1 MALETSLQMELLQSW
16 AGILPQLSLSLL
28 GGVLKQGCVFRGGFL
43 VRLLIQ
49 GKYEESV
56 LADCTDRMDGEQ
68 SAV

>member
-1 MALETSLQMELLQSW
+1 MILGRDPATAL
-16 AGILPQLSLSLL
+16 PSLL